1 MLLVAGVNVRLLAA
15 AALHDTGM
23 DLDRVAVAMV
33 HFGLNGK
40 DEAAA
45 RRVIDAVLA
54 EGSDRSGI
62 RRIAAS
68 VGMPLGLPLS
78 GGAQISVSPFNSL
91 ETGRAAQA
99 IAVSDSFFGTFGIR
113 TVRGRSFDNRDRS
126 STAKVA
132 LLSEYSARALFGAD
146 DPLGRLVFV
155 RQPSISPIVIE
166 AIVVGVASD
175 TDVYRVG
182 NRDGLVAYL
191 PLDQGFASS
200 VVFAAVVDGDPTAG
214 ADVLRSAIH
223 RIDSDLALTASGIAR
238 RVLEGPFVIIR
249 MIAIIVGALGCAAL
263 LLAMTGLFGVLSH
276 VVARRAREFG
286 LRMALG
292 ADRRQ
297 VIGMI
302 VRQGAGPV
310 LDGLALGLIAGTL
323 GRLILRVTIAEPIAL
338 FDPWSVLL
346 VLPFAAA
353 AAAACYLPA
362 HRAASLDP
370 AVALREL

>member
-1 MLLVAGVNVRLLAA
+1 
-15 AALHDTGM
+15 
-23 DLDRVAVAMV
+23 
-33 HFGLNGK
+33 
-40 DEAAA
+40 
-45 RRVIDAVLA
+45 
-54 EGSDRSGI
+54 
-62 RRIAAS
+62 
-68 VGMPLGLPLS
+68 MPLGLPLS

-99 IAVSDSFFGTFGIR
+99 IAVSDGFFGTFGIR

-155 RQPSISPIVIE
+155 RQPSISPTVIE

-200 VVFAAVVDGDPTAG
+200 VVFAALVDGDPTAG

-323 GRLILRVTIAEPIAL
+323 GRLILRVTIAEPITL